1 MFKRKLKRI
10 VGLVLSAVLLLS
22 STALPVSAEE
32 NHGEVGKNSM
42 AEDIYFLPEE
52 VATEIGRLFLED
64 MKKEEYTAWN
74 EDTEVVS
81 TTPLY
86 AEDGET
92 YNAYCIEFTIG
103 YVVVA
108 AHADVSSPILE
119 WSDTEEP
126 YYAEMEKQRSTRKI
140 VYLGALD
147 YLADNGSDTL
157 VSAIGEEVPRNELVN
172 TLEER
177 RDEKYVNAETAE
189 AIAEITSNDGKRRIN
204 TPNWPGGYIID
215 PFIYA
220 NKVYGGTFYN
230 VNWANHWYNIVDSD
244 SANFNFAIMSDFAKN
259 EPNCCPTAIT
269 NMIRMYGR
277 KYNDK
282 SILQDSY
289 TSIYSKVM
297 SANYGYYVPEG
308 DFFKNF
314 GGVPPE
320 KAPKFL
326 QDAFYKYYIN
336 TVSTTTD
343 MYQLNYQEVKKAFSS
358 PDKLIMVGLLKND
371 SKHPYGSHALVG
383 YAYTRICND
392 KVYRAFV
399 KVGDGRNRI
408 GRYIEI
414 DAVSPGSQCFTVSL
428 K

>member
-32 NHGEVGKNSM
+32 NPGEVGKNSI

-92 YNAYCIEFTIG
+92 YNAYCIEFTRG

-126 YYAEMEKQRSTRKI
+126 YYAGMEKQRSTQKI

-157 VSAIGEEVPRNELVN
+157 VSPIGEEISRNELVN

-177 RDEKYVNAETAE
+177 RDEKYVNEETAE
-189 AIAEITSNDGKRRIN
+189 AIAEITSNDGKRRANSN
-204 TPNWPGGYIID
+204 TPGGYITD
-215 PFIYA
+215 PYA
-220 NKVYGGTFYN
+220 YAKYVYGGTFYN
-230 VNWANHWYNIVDSD
+230 ANWANHWDKYFDS
-244 SANFNFAIMSDFAKN
+244 NKQFAVQTDFAKN
-259 EPNCCPTAIT
+259 EPNCCLTAIT
-269 NMIRMYGR
+269 NMMKMYGE
-277 KYNDK
+277 KYNTSLK
-282 SILQDSY
+282 TTSY
-289 TSIYSKVM
+289 ASIYNKVLAA
-297 SANYGYYVPEG
+297 SEGYYSTEG
-308 DFFKNF
+308 FTDSAF
-314 GGVPPE
+314 GGVIPE
-320 KAPKFL
+320 QAGTITRKSFAAYGIVIDTYWEWGA
-326 QDAFYKYYIN
+326 QI
-336 TVSTTTD
+336 
-343 MYQLNYQEVKKAFSS
+343 NYQRTIDLFSS
-358 PDKLIMVGLLKND
+358 PNRLMLLGVLQNS

-392 KVYRAFV
+392 KNIYRAFI
-399 KVGDGRNRI
+399 KVADGRNRK
-408 GRYIEI
+408 GCYVEI
-414 DAVSPGSQCFTVSL
+414 DSVASGSKYWQITF
-428 K
+428 

>member
-32 NHGEVGKNSM
+32 NPGEVGKNSI

-92 YNAYCIEFTIG
+92 YNAYCIKFTRG

-126 YYAEMEKQRSTRKI
+126 YYAEMEKQRSTQKI

-157 VSAIGEEVPRNELVN
+157 VSPIGEEISRNELVN

-177 RDEKYVNAETAE
+177 RDEKYVNDETAE
-189 AIAEITSNDGKRRIN
+189 AIAEITSNDGKRRIVN
-204 TPNWPGGYIID
+204 SPNRQGGYIDD
-215 PFIYA
+215 PFAYA
-220 NKVYGGTFYN
+220 RILYGGTFYN
-230 VNWANHWYNIVDSD
+230 VNWANHWDQYLGTTHK
-244 SANFNFAIMSDFAKN
+244 FATASIAPDPN
-259 EPNCCPTAIT
+259 NCCLVAVT
-269 NMIRMYGR
+269 NMLKMYGR
-277 KYNDK
+277 KYNYT
-282 SILQDSY
+282 SLNNASY
-289 TSIYSKVM
+289 ASIYSKVKEA
-297 SANYGYYVPEG
+297 SQGFYVPNGEVVE
-308 DFFKNF
+308 NW
-314 GGVPPE
+314 GGVDPDHAGIIIRDSFQ
-320 KAPKFL
+320 KYNMNRVTTFL
-326 QDAFYKYYIN
+326 YDRIDYQK
-336 TVSTTTD
+336 TTK
-343 MYQLNYQEVKKAFSS
+343 MFSS
-358 PDKLIMVGLLKND
+358 PNKLMLLGVKKND
-371 SKHPYGSHALVG
+371 LKHPYGNHALVG

-392 KVYRAFV
+392 KVYRAFI
-399 KVGDGRNRI
+399 KVADGRNDEA
-408 GRYIEI
+408 RYVEI
-414 DAVSPGSQCFTVSL
+414 DSIASGSRYWEVTFE
-428 K
+428 